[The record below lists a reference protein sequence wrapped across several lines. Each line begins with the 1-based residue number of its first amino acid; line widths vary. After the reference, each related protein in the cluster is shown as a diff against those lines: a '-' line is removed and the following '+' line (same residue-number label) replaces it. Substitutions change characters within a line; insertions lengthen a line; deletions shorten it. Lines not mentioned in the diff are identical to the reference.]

1 MAYNQALNVY
11 KETRV
16 KTASQGALIVMLYE
30 EAIKHISAAEG
41 LLDENVKKDP
51 SRIEKSNNH
60 ILKAQ
65 EIVTELTASLNMEE
79 GGDIAKNLMSLY
91 TFFMAQLSA
100 ANFEKKPEKLIS
112 VRTLMQELLSAWT
125 QIASSSSAAETRGH
139 IPAGINIAG

>member
-1 MAYNQALNVY
+1 MGYTQALNVY

-30 EAIKHISAAEG
+30 EAIKHIEG
-41 LLDENVKKDP
+41 AIGLVEKNLKEDP
-51 SRIEKSNNH
+51 SRIEKANDH

-65 EIVTELTASLNMEE
+65 EIVTELTASLNMDE

-91 TFFMAQLSA
+91 TFFLTQLSS

-112 VRTLMQELLSAWT
+112 VRNMMKELLSAWSE
-125 QIASSSSAAETRGH
+125 IASSSSAAEKHGQ
-139 IPAGINIAG
+139 IPQGVNIAG